1 MRSICLGM
9 TGSLGWVLSI
19 KYLSRGYAGA
29 IWSMYAL
36 SANLLLS
43 HELLRNDLYTPRA
56 VYMATRWVLHFQVC
70 DLQDYFLITSL
81 QSSFFFPP
89 LFVISSRHLQRIVHV
104 LSLPRAF
111 CRQQLLGCADTQHRG
126 AHCFSNTFC
135 KASASFTQHGA
146 QHLWG
151 LWSECRRFFQHF
163 SSRCCLGLT
172 IRNFYQQGFFLWH
185 TAFFLFTPSWIER
198 ENNDFT
204 VASPEKQQLWSYTGL
219 LPPAA
224 WLQA

>member
-19 KYLSRGYAGA
+19 KYLSRGNAGA

-81 QSSFFFPP
+81 QSSFSFSPP
-89 LFVISSRHLQRIVHV
+89 FCDFKQTFTAYSSCFKSATCILLAAASRVCRYTTQGSTLLF
-104 LSLPRAF
+104 
-111 CRQQLLGCADTQHRG
+111 
-126 AHCFSNTFC
+126 
-135 KASASFTQHGA
+135 
-146 QHLWG
+146 
-151 LWSECRRFFQHF
+151 
-163 SSRCCLGLT
+163 
-172 IRNFYQQGFFLWH
+172 
-185 TAFFLFTPSWIER
+185 
-198 ENNDFT
+198 
-204 VASPEKQQLWSYTGL
+204 
-219 LPPAA
+219 
-224 WLQA
+224 